1 MAICASLFL
10 FHLSVYLKSFSR
22 TVEKVDATM
31 AQVDEQRQVAEEIGN
46 IISNP
51 LNSGVEMDEVRLMLS
66 EVDSVR

>member
-1 MAICASLFL
+1 MAICASLFR
-10 FHLSVYLKSFSR
+10 FHLSVDLKSFSR